1 MNTLS
6 SLRGTK
12 QCYGRHCE
20 ELRGTKQSNL
30 LHIHVYVDRWGLL
43 RQARIDEMIMI
54 RKISIKKLL
63 TYLALTIA
71 AVTFIYPFIW
81 MIGASLAPEHELG
94 KMTLWPVNPGFQNFK
109 SMFEKIPIGR
119 SLINSLL
126 VAVLTTSLV
135 LITGSFVG
143 YALAKMQFKGR
154 QLIFYIIVFTMSLP
168 FQVTLIPNYIT
179 IINLRLVDT
188 FFALIIP
195 FAVSAFAILM
205 FRQAFQG
212 LPQALIDAAR
222 LDGCTETGIIFRIL
236 WPNIKPTVVTVA
248 ILTFI
253 GSWNEVLWPLIVVR
267 NENLMTM
274 PQLVTLFSVGGR
286 ADSLLGVKIAA
297 AVLLA
302 LPVMIAFLFFQK
314 HFIQSMASTGL
325 KD

>member
-1 MNTLS
+1 M
-6 SLRGTK
+6 
-12 QCYGRHCE
+12 Y
-20 ELRGTKQSNL
+20 
-30 LHIHVYVDRWGLL
+30 
-43 RQARIDEMIMI
+43 AA
-54 RKISIKKLL
+54 
-63 TYLALTIA
+63 LAAA

-81 MIGASLAPEHELG
+81 MIGASLAPLHEIG
-94 KMTLWPVNPGFQNFK
+94 NMTLWPSHPSLENFK
-109 SMFEKIPIGR
+109 TMISKIPIGR

-126 VAVLTTSLV
+126 VAVFTTSLV
-135 LITGSFVG
+135 MITGSTVG

-154 QLIFYIIVFTMSLP
+154 QLIFYVIVFTMSLP
-168 FQVTLIPNYIT
+168 FQITLIPNYIT
-179 IINLRLVDT
+179 MVNLHLVDT

-222 LDGCTETGIIFRIL
+222 LDGCSEMGIIFRIL
-236 WPNIKPTVVTVA
+236 WPNIKPTLVTVA
-248 ILTFI
+248 ILSFI
-253 GSWNEVLWPLIVVR
+253 GSWNEVLWPLIVIR
-267 NENLMTM
+267 NEQLMTM
-274 PQLVTLFSVGGR
+274 PQLVTLFATGGR
-286 ADSLLGVKIAA
+286 ADSQLGVKIAA

>member
-1 MNTLS
+1 MLKNVSMKKILM
-6 SLRGTK
+6 
-12 QCYGRHCE
+12 YG
-20 ELRGTKQSNL
+20 
-30 LHIHVYVDRWGLL
+30 
-43 RQARIDEMIMI
+43 
-54 RKISIKKLL
+54 
-63 TYLALTIA
+63 ALTIA

-94 KMTLWPVNPGFQNFK
+94 KMTIWPVNPGFQNFE

-126 VAVLTTSLV
+126 VAIFTTSLV
-135 LITGSFVG
+135 LITGSLVG

-154 QLIFYIIVFTMSLP
+154 QLIFYVIVFTMSLP

-179 IINLRLVDT
+179 MINLRLVDT

-286 ADSLLGVKIAA
+286 ADSQLGVKIAA

>member
-1 MNTLS
+1 M
-6 SLRGTK
+6 
-12 QCYGRHCE
+12 Y
-20 ELRGTKQSNL
+20 
-30 LHIHVYVDRWGLL
+30 
-43 RQARIDEMIMI
+43 A
-54 RKISIKKLL
+54 
-63 TYLALTIA
+63 ALTIA
-71 AVTFIYPFIW
+71 AITFIYPFIW
-81 MIGASLAPEHELG
+81 MIGASLAPMHEVG
-94 KMTLWPVNPGFQNFK
+94 KMTIWPDHPGFGNFK
-109 SMFEKIPIGR
+109 SMFGKIPIGR

-135 LITGSFVG
+135 MITGSVVG

-179 IINLRLVDT
+179 MVNLRLVDT
-188 FFALIIP
+188 FLALIIP

-222 LDGCTETGIIFRIL
+222 LDGCTEMGIIFRIL
-236 WPNIKPTVVTVA
+236 WPNIKPTLVTIA
-248 ILTFI
+248 ILSFI
-253 GSWNEVLWPLIVVR
+253 GSWNEVLWPLIVIR
-267 NENLMTM
+267 NESLMTM
-274 PQLVTLFSVGGR
+274 PQLVTLFAVGGR
-286 ADSLLGVKIAA
+286 ADSQLGVKIAA

>member
-1 MNTLS
+1 MVTNKLVSSSSGKGWDVALLYVALS
-6 SLRGTK
+6 
-12 QCYGRHCE
+12 
-20 ELRGTKQSNL
+20 
-30 LHIHVYVDRWGLL
+30 
-43 RQARIDEMIMI
+43 
-54 RKISIKKLL
+54 
-63 TYLALTIA
+63 IA
-71 AVTFIYPFIW
+71 ALTFIYPFIW
-81 MIGASLAPEHELG
+81 MIGASFAPIHEVG
-94 KMTLWPVNPGFQNFK
+94 TMTLWPAHPTWNNFK
-109 SMFEKIPIGR
+109 SMIEKIPIGR
-119 SLINSLL
+119 SLVNSLF
-126 VAVLTTSLV
+126 VAVITTALV
-135 LITGSFVG
+135 IITGSVVG

-154 QLIFYIIVFTMSLP
+154 QFIFYVIVFTMSLP

-179 IINLRLVDT
+179 MVNLRLVDT

-222 LDGCTETGIIFRIL
+222 LDGCNETGIIFRIL
-236 WPNIKPTVVTVA
+236 WPNIKPTIVTVA
-248 ILTFI
+248 ILSFI

-267 NENLMTM
+267 NEKLMTM
-274 PQLVTLFSVGGR
+274 PQLVTLFAVGGR
-286 ADSLLGVKIAA
+286 ADSQLGVKIAA